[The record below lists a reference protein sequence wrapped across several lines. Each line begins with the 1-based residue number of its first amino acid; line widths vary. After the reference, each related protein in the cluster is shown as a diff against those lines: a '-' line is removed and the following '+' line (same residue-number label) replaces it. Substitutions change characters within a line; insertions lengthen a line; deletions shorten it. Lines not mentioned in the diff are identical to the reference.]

1 MILFFLSSFSLV
13 GSADF
18 CLFGTVFN
26 GIVLALF
33 SSLLMEFLRAS
44 A

>member
-1 MILFFLSSFSLV
+1 MILFFLSCFSLV

-18 CLFGTVFN
+18 CLFGTIFD
-26 GIVLALF
+26 GIIVVLF
-33 SSLLMEFLRAS
+33 SSLLMEILRAS